1 LLCIYAN
8 KVSEQLAVDT
18 DLTKRNDDAFEMDC
32 GSPIIENQV
41 DKKDWGTSNKIAAFN
56 VDIGIQ
62 NQSIFYRL
70 SLDQNNSLST
80 AESLQ
85 LITQMANQAGNRRG
99 ATQNVSLYNLY
110 KIRSYTT
117 SFSMLGNAM
126 IQPSMYFNL
135 RYVPMFSGP
144 YMITTVQHVI
154 TPGNFETSVT
164 GVRQPTASL
173 PKVDEY
179 IQVLKTN
186 LLESIIK
193 KNKENVAAKKNDTK
207 DSKNNVNSQKDK
219 IEAMANSEG
228 RKELT
233 ENCTAK
239 SPYDKFFNT
248 TDPSTS
254 TLSFKSV
261 KDIINQALSIVPIN
275 DDGKL
280 KYVIFATLYI
290 ESGKDNGFTAY
301 ENNFA
306 GIDLTSN
313 WGGSIKP
320 YIKQQFF
327 CLTND
332 KTTLPYAEFK
342 DTYSLIEFISIRWKD
357 RMGGVEVNSKSIAK
371 FWIENLSP
379 NRTSANVYDSFDK
392 TKLSNLET
400 KIEKSIQTFNA
411 I

>member
-1 LLCIYAN
+1 
-8 KVSEQLAVDT
+8 
-18 DLTKRNDDAFEMDC
+18 
-32 GSPIIENQV
+32 
-41 DKKDWGTSNKIAAFN
+41 
-56 VDIGIQ
+56 
-62 NQSIFYRL
+62 
-70 SLDQNNSLST
+70 
-80 AESLQ
+80 
-85 LITQMANQAGNRRG
+85 
-99 ATQNVSLYNLY
+99 
-110 KIRSYTT
+110 
-117 SFSMLGNAM
+117 
-126 IQPSMYFNL
+126 
-135 RYVPMFSGP
+135 
-144 YMITTVQHVI
+144 MITSVQHVI

-186 LLESIIK
+186 LLESMIA
-193 KNKENVAAKKNDTK
+193 KNKENIATKNKETK
-207 DSKNNVNSQKDK
+207 DAKDDVNSQKDK
-219 IEAMANSEG
+219 IAANAEG
-228 RKELT
+228 KKELT

-248 TDPSTS
+248 TDPVQSTK
-254 TLSFKSV
+254 SFKLIKDQIEQVFSV
-261 KDIINQALSIVPIN
+261 NSIN

-306 GIDLTSN
+306 GIDLSSN
-313 WGGSIKP
+313 WGDSIKP

-327 CLTND
+327 CLTTD
-332 KTTLPYAEFK
+332 KTTLPYAQFT
-342 DTYSLIEFISIRWKD
+342 DSINLIKFLSKRWKD

-371 FWIENLSP
+371 FWIENLSS